1 MTTSRDPDRL
11 FASWMAEGPETLRD
25 DVLAGVSVEVRRTSQ
40 QRGLR
45 SRWARLPTLL
55 RSATMAVGAV
65 AVVAIAVGV
74 VGGWLGATGT
84 GPSVGG
90 PGPAV
95 SASPTATGWATGTPV
110 PSRAPVTTWTIESGE
125 YGYAWPFPGDA
136 VSMMPTAA
144 TVPFNGVTPCIV
156 QDPCTD
162 WIGLKGE
169 PGTADRLVWAFG
181 TRTDLGLAAFA
192 ADMRR
197 QMSEWRGC
205 PVEPDVTR
213 DIVLDGVPARLGAF
227 TCPSGGITDRHVRV
241 FAVRDGQ
248 GLVISMAKPGS
259 GEALVFDDEIDRLL
273 GYLAAFRW
281 AP

>member
-25 DVLAGVSVEVRRTSQ
+25 DILAGVAGEVRRIPQ
-40 QRGLR
+40 NRGLR
-45 SRWARLPTLL
+45 RRWTRLPTLL
-55 RSATMAVGAV
+55 RSATIATGAV
-65 AVVAIAVGV
+65 AVMAVAIAVA
-74 VGGWLGATGT
+74 GWLGSTGT

-95 SASPTATGWATGTPV
+95 SASPPATGRTNRHPDSVSDPGDHLDDRV
-110 PSRAPVTTWTIESGE
+110 RRVRVQ
-125 YGYAWPFPGDA
+125 WPFPGEA
-136 VSMMPTAA
+136 VSMMPSASTTAW
-144 TVPFNGVTPCIV
+144 NGVTPCIA
-156 QDPCTD
+156 QDACTD

-169 PGTADRLVWAFG
+169 PGTADRLVWVFG
-181 TRTDLGLAAFA
+181 TRTDLALEPFA

-197 QMSEWRGC
+197 RMSEWRGC
-205 PVEPDVTR
+205 PVEPDLIR
-213 DIVLDGVPARLGAF
+213 DIVLDGVSARLNAF

-241 FAVRDGQ
+241 FAVRDGL

>member
-1 MTTSRDPDRL
+1 MT
-11 FASWMAEGPETLRD
+11 
-25 DVLAGVSVEVRRTSQ
+25 AG
-40 QRGLR
+40 
-45 SRWARLPTLL
+45 
-55 RSATMAVGAV
+55 
-65 AVVAIAVGV
+65 AVVAVLAIAVTS
-74 VGGWLGATGT
+74 VGLLGRGGN

-90 PGPAV
+90 PGPAA
-95 SASPTATGWATGTPV
+95 SASPTATEGHIGTPA
-110 PSRAPVTTWTIESGE
+110 PSRTPVTSWTIESDV
-125 YGYAWPFPGDA
+125 YGYTWPFPADV

-144 TVPFNGVTPCIV
+144 TSPWNGVTPCIV

-162 WIGLKGE
+162 WIGLVGE
-169 PGTADRLVWAFG
+169 TGRADRLVWAFG
-181 TRTDLGLAAFA
+181 TRTDLGLEPFA

-213 DIVLDGVPARLGAF
+213 EILLDGMPARLDAF
-227 TCPSGGITDRHVRV
+227 TCASGNATDLHLRV
-241 FAVRDGQ
+241 FAVHDGL

-259 GEALVFDDEIDRLL
+259 EEALVAADEIDRLL